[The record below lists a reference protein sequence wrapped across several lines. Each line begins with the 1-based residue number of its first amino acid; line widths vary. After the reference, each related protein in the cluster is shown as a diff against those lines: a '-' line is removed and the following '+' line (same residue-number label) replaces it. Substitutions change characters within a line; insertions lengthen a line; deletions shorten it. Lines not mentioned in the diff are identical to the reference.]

1 MRKVI
6 DGKVYNTETATKIGF
21 TEYGTKGDY
30 KYCHEA
36 LFKTP
41 RGRFFLEYHGG
52 ALSRYAIDEGPHLVS
67 GSSGI
72 RLLTE
77 PEALSWCEAAG
88 FDASVIETH
97 FTVEEG

>member
-6 DGKVYNTETATKIGF
+6 DGKVYDTETATRIGVS
-21 TEYGTKGDY
+21 EYGTSGDH
-30 KYCHEA
+30 KYCYEV

-41 RGRFFLEYHGG
+41 RGRWFLEYHGG
-52 ALSRYAIDEGPHLVS
+52 ALSRYAVSQGPNLVG

-72 RLLTE
+72 RVVDE
-77 PEALSWCEAAG
+77 AEALAWCEAAG